1 MAWWREL
8 GFTLRRLLK
17 SPGFVMAA
25 VVSVGL
31 GIAANATIFAL
42 VSRFVLKP
50 AAAGNPETLLSLH
63 TTWERG
69 QCCNAFAWPLYTDV
83 REQAQ
88 SFSGVA
94 AFHELVPASVAGRGE
109 PERVWGQ
116 ATTAN
121 YFDVAQIGMTIG
133 RGFRS
138 DEEHQPVV
146 VLGYRLWRRQFDG
159 DAQILGR
166 TATLSGKPYT
176 IVGVARSGFRGLDL
190 ILDCEFW
197 VPVGNLDALA
207 PNTSNLTS
215 RDYHWLQV
223 IGRMK
228 PGITK
233 AIVSEEL
240 NGIAGRLGKAYPA
253 TDKDGGFRFEQAG
266 SLPPRD
272 RGAILLFLGALTT
285 VVLLLLAI
293 ACANVTNL
301 FLAQVSGRQKEL
313 AVRLALGATRGQLI
327 RQMLTESVLLAFA
340 GGLFGIALS
349 VWATQGLSSFR
360 FPAPVPLDL
369 NVSVDWRVLLY
380 TLAISWGAGLL
391 FGFLPAWVSSR
402 PALSKALRGQDM
414 LARPGSRCNLQNVLV
429 AAQISM
435 SLVLL
440 CAAGLFLRSM
450 QSASSIDIGFRS
462 RGLAMMSVDPR
473 LNGYSAEKT
482 ARFLEQVRERVA
494 GLPGVRSATVTDVVP
509 LSGGNR
515 SDMFAAEGRPAD
527 GAITEMYMA
536 SPAYF
541 ETLGVTLV
549 SGRGFG
555 NETAAQPKVA
565 VVSES
570 LAEKL
575 FPHENPL
582 GQHIKDGATSYE
594 VVGVARNIKSRTL
607 GENLRPTMYRSL
619 AQSIGSD
626 PSIMGYTIVVRS
638 AAVTPE
644 LTESV
649 RKEIHALDPVLA
661 IYNVDT
667 MESHL
672 RDALFLPRLAGTLF
686 GVFGFVGLTLAAVG
700 LYGVMSYSVSR
711 RKNEIGVRLALGAQA
726 RQVRRLVVR
735 QGMSLVLIASML
747 GLGVALAAAKVAASF
762 LYGVTPYDPTTFI
775 VVPFFLAAVA
785 LLACWL
791 PARQA
796 AKLDPMVTLR
806 SE

>member
-8 GFTLRRLLK
+8 HFTLRRLVK

-31 GIAANATIFAL
+31 GIAANATIFAM

-50 AAAGNPETLLSLH
+50 AAAGNPATLLSVY
-63 TTWERG
+63 TTWGRG
-69 QCCNAFAWPLYTDV
+69 QCCNAFPWPVYADV
-83 REQAQ
+83 RDQAQ
-88 SFSGVA
+88 SLSGVA
-94 AFHELVPASVAGRGE
+94 AFHELVPASVVGRGE

-121 YFDVAQIGMTIG
+121 YFDVAQIAMAIG

-138 DEEHQPVV
+138 DEERQPVV
-146 VLGYRLWRRQFDG
+146 VLGHRLWRRQFGG
-159 DAQILGR
+159 DPQVLGK

-176 IVGVARSGFRGLDL
+176 IVGVAPPRFRGLDL

-197 VPVGNLDALA
+197 VPLGTVEALA
-207 PNTSNLTS
+207 PETGNFTS

-223 IGRMK
+223 IGRVK
-228 PGITK
+228 PGVTR
-233 AIVSEEL
+233 ANLTAEW
-240 NGIAGRLGKAYPA
+240 NGIAERLGKAYPA

-272 RGAILLFLGALTT
+272 RSSILLFLGALST

-301 FLAQVSGRQKEL
+301 FLAEVSGRQKEL
-313 AVRLALGATRGQLI
+313 AVRLALGATRGQII
-327 RQMLTESVLLAFA
+327 RQMLTESVLLALA
-340 GGLFGIALS
+340 GGVFGMALS
-349 VWATQGLSSFR
+349 VGATQGLSAFR

-369 NVSVDWRVLLY
+369 NVSVDSRVLLY
-380 TLAISWGAGLL
+380 TLAVSLAAGLL
-391 FGFLPAWVSSR
+391 FGFVPAWVSSR
-402 PALSKALRGQDM
+402 PALAKALRGQDM
-414 LARPGSRCNLQNVLV
+414 LARPGSRWSLRNVLV
-429 AAQISM
+429 TAQIAM

-450 QSASSIDIGFRS
+450 QTASSIDIGFRS

-473 LNGYSAEKT
+473 LNGYSSEKT
-482 ARFLEQVRERVA
+482 TRFLEQVRERA
-494 GLPGVRSATVTDVVP
+494 ASLPGVTSATVTDVVP

-515 SDMFAAEGRPAD
+515 SDSFAAEGRPAD
-527 GAITEMYMA
+527 GTITEMYMA
-536 SPAYF
+536 SPGYF
-541 ETLGVTLV
+541 ETLGITLV
-549 SGRGFG
+549 AGRGFG
-555 NETAAQPKVA
+555 QETAAEPKVA
-565 VVSES
+565 VVSEA

-582 GQHIKDGATSYE
+582 GQRIKDGAARYE

-607 GENLRPTMYRSL
+607 GESLRPTMYRSL
-619 AQSIGSD
+619 AQSVGGD

-638 AAVTPE
+638 LAITPG

-649 RKEIHALDPVLA
+649 RKEIHALDPALA
-661 IYNVDT
+661 IYNADT

-700 LYGVMSYSVSR
+700 LYGVMSYSAGR

-726 RQVRRLVVR
+726 RQVRQLIVR
-735 QGMSLVLIASML
+735 QGMSLVLIANAF
-747 GLGVALAAAKVAASF
+747 GLAAALAVAKVAASF
-762 LYGVTPYDPTTFI
+762 LYGVQPHDPATFLA
-775 VVPFFLAAVA
+775 VPPFLAAVA

>member
-1 MAWWREL
+1 MAWWRQS
-8 GFTLRRLLK
+8 GFTLRRLGK
-17 SPGFVMAA
+17 SPGFVLAA

-31 GIAANATIFAL
+31 GIAANATIFAM

-50 AAAGNPETLLSLH
+50 AEAGNPETLLSLH
-63 TTWERG
+63 TTWQRG
-69 QCCNAFAWPLYTDV
+69 QCCNAFAWPVYTDV
-83 REQAQ
+83 RDQAQ
-88 SFSGVA
+88 SLSRVA
-94 AFHELVPASVAGRGE
+94 AFHELVPASIVGRGE

-138 DEEHQPVV
+138 DEERQPVV
-146 VLGYRLWRRQFDG
+146 VLGYRLWRRQFAG
-159 DAQILGR
+159 DAQVLGK

-176 IVGVARSGFRGLDL
+176 IVGVAPPRFRGLDL

-197 VPVGNLDALA
+197 VPLGNVDALA
-207 PNTSNLTS
+207 PGTSNLTS

-228 PGITK
+228 PGATK
-233 AIVSEEL
+233 ANVTAEL
-240 NGIAGRLGKAYPA
+240 NAIAERLGEAYGA

-272 RGAILLFLGALTT
+272 RSSILLFLGALST

-301 FLAQVSGRQKEL
+301 FLAQVAGRQKEL
-313 AVRLALGATRGQLI
+313 AVRLSLGATRGQLI

-340 GGLFGIALS
+340 GGLFGMALA
-349 VWATQGLSSFR
+349 VWATQGLSAFR

-369 NVSVDWRVLLY
+369 NVSVDSRVLLY
-380 TLAISWGAGLL
+380 TLAISLAAGLL
-391 FGFLPAWVSSR
+391 FGFAPAWVGSR
-402 PALSKALRGQDM
+402 PTLSNALRGQDM
-414 LARPGSRCNLQNVLV
+414 LARLGSRWSLRNVLLT
-429 AAQISM
+429 AQIAM

-482 ARFLEQVRERVA
+482 ARFLQQVRERAA
-494 GLPGVRSATVTDVVP
+494 GLPGVTSVTVTDVVP

-515 SDMFAAEGRPAD
+515 SDTFAAEGRTAD
-527 GAITEMYMA
+527 EGITEMYMA
-536 SPAYF
+536 SPGYF
-541 ETLGVTLV
+541 ETLDIALV
-549 SGRGFG
+549 AGHGFG
-555 NETAAQPKVA
+555 RETAAEPKAA
-565 VVSES
+565 VVSEA

-582 GQHIKDGATSYE
+582 GREIRDGAARYE

-607 GENLRPTMYRSL
+607 GESLRPIMYRSL
-619 AQSIGSD
+619 AQSVGDD

-638 AAVTPE
+638 ATITPE

-649 RKEIHALDPVLA
+649 RKEIHALDPALA
-661 IYNVDT
+661 IYNADT

-711 RKNEIGVRLALGAQA
+711 RRNEIGVRMALGAQA
-726 RQVRRLVVR
+726 KQVRQMIVR
-735 QGMSLVLIASML
+735 QGMWLVLIAGAI
-747 GLGVALAAAKVAASF
+747 GLAAALAVAKVAASF
-762 LYGVTPYDPTTFI
+762 LYGVKPHDPTTFL
-775 VVPFFLAAVA
+775 VVPLFLAAVA
-785 LLACWL
+785 LTACWL